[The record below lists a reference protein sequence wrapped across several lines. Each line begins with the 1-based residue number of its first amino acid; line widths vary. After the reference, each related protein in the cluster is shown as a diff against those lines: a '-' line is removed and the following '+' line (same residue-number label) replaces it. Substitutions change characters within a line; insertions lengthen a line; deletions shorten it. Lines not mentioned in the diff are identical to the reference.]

1 MFERRNPIP
10 RESAKL
16 KREKAKYR
24 DEGLKTQ
31 AAYKREQILYSD
43 PLWYL
48 SGVFKGKLPTAKKLG
63 ERLKE
68 RDRERLDEL
77 VKEAKVAARSM
88 MLDDATSYRAHEM
101 EHQLPMK
108 ELGLWLENAMREGRV
123 PDTIISEDVTGRPLA
138 QICRT
143 LLTRL
148 NKKINP
154 DAENVPIVSY
164 AVGRYTS
171 PTLAKQLAQGV
182 AQKLEKRGARNVL
195 VCTDA
200 VETGSSMGPLLT
212 EIGGQ
217 SYSLALMIDKITQ
230 RAETLILERTKNN
243 PAVRI
248 SLHPDMDLG
257 QDSVIIMRTL
267 ERRFKKNA
275 NFKDLLLVIEELEN
289 RPYRLQAV
297 EEIAGVLF
305 ETFLERPGVQHLL
318 AGPSA
323 TT

>member
-1 MFERRNPIP
+1 MFERKNPIP
-10 RESAKL
+10 GLSEQR
-16 KREKAKYR
+16 KREKAIYR
-24 DEGLKTQ
+24 DEGLKRN
-31 AAYKREQILYSD
+31 AKDRREQILYSD
-43 PLWYL
+43 PPGYL
-48 SGVFKGKLPTAKKLG
+48 GDLFAGKLPTAKQLG
-63 ERLKE
+63 EELKAHGQERLKE
-68 RDRERLDEL
+68 L
-77 VKEAKVAARSM
+77 VVEAKDAARIM
-88 MLDDATSYRAHEM
+88 MLDDATSYRAHEIPH
-101 EHQLPMK
+101 ELPMV
-108 ELGLWLENAMREGRV
+108 ELGSWLEDALREGNL